1 MEIAV
6 AEMVEMQRRMVDIL
20 VSATG
25 QTAARIATDMDR
37 DFILRGDRAVEYG
50 LVDSVIER
58 RQLADPMV
66 AAAAA

>member
-1 MEIAV
+1 
-6 AEMVEMQRRMVDIL
+6 MVDIL
-20 VSATG
+20 VAATG

-37 DFILRGDRAVEYG
+37 DFILRGNRVVEYG

-66 AAAAA
+66 AAAAAARYRGDQRSWSPWR